1 MVDNV
6 ASQMTAPCKS
16 LAMSFTAFPCTSTC
30 RVLGLPGTSFTMG
43 DIQIPLPWKQ
53 KGECLQH
60 IKDKTEFENYNSG
73 SYTSASF
80 CFCYS
85 IDPCLSGCGYDA
97 MSCGIIILTTSCWA
111 KNGSVNKFVQQWDC
125 ELKPV

>member
-1 MVDNV
+1 
-6 ASQMTAPCKS
+6 MTATCKS

-30 RVLGLPGTSFTMG
+30 RALGLPGTSFTMG

-80 CFCYS
+80 AFA
-85 IDPCLSGCGYDA
+85 I
-97 MSCGIIILTTSCWA
+97 
-111 KNGSVNKFVQQWDC
+111 V
-125 ELKPV
+125 